1 MNGQPCAASDTNGN
15 WFDIDF
21 KSAENSVKKLQK
33 RIYMAYSNNDIDK
46 VNYLQHRIIHSFYAK
61 ALAIKIVT
69 SNRGAY
75 TPGVDNIIW
84 TTPEEKY
91 NAIFTLSRRGYT
103 PKALKKV
110 YIPKLDGSNRI
121 ISIPTIKDRAM
132 QTLYK
137 FALEPIAEATAD
149 SCSFG
154 FRKGKSSRDA
164 VVRCKNILTELP
176 NRQYVLKT
184 DIKSCFDNI
193 SHSSIMNTILLDKF
207 FLNKF
212 INGNYCNDDFACG
225 IPQGCCLS
233 NVICNMVLD
242 GLEDYL
248 RGIFGNGIDVI
259 RYVDDIVIFA
269 DSFNCFFHSVIPEIN
284 KFLSIRGLELSSEKT
299 KICNI
304 NNGFDFLGYNI
315 SRKNNQI
322 QCVPANK
329 NIDKLLVKVQGIL
342 KGNSNYDKTAET
354 LYKIV
359 RGWHSY
365 YDNIATIQS
374 LVNVLNQLIDL
385 NNKISGDAKNVDL
398 LVSIFFRQ
406 KRKKVK

>member
-193 SHSSIMNTILLDKF
+193 SHSSIMNTI
-207 FLNKF
+207 
-212 INGNYCNDDFACG
+212 
-225 IPQGCCLS
+225 
-233 NVICNMVLD
+233 
-242 GLEDYL
+242 
-248 RGIFGNGIDVI
+248 
-259 RYVDDIVIFA
+259 
-269 DSFNCFFHSVIPEIN
+269 
-284 KFLSIRGLELSSEKT
+284 
-299 KICNI
+299 
-304 NNGFDFLGYNI
+304 
-315 SRKNNQI
+315 
-322 QCVPANK
+322 
-329 NIDKLLVKVQGIL
+329 
-342 KGNSNYDKTAET
+342 
-354 LYKIV
+354 
-359 RGWHSY
+359 
-365 YDNIATIQS
+365 
-374 LVNVLNQLIDL
+374 
-385 NNKISGDAKNVDL
+385 
-398 LVSIFFRQ
+398 
-406 KRKKVK
+406 